1 MEMPSETKSI
11 EVSIMKQ
18 HAATSEDCPHSHM
31 TVALH
36 LSCTHKSKLYIL
48 ENILLQYSLYI
59 NSFAFLFL

>member
-1 MEMPSETKSI
+1 MPSETKSI

-18 HAATSEDCPHSHM
+18 HVAASEDGPHIHM

-59 NSFAFLFL
+59 NLYPTDL